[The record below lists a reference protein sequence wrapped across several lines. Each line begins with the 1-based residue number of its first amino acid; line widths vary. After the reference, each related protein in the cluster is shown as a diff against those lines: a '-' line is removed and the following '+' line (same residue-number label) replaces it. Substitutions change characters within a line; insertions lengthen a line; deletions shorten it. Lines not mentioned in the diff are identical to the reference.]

1 MSGGGLFA
9 TPRPVPGR
17 LLPALGGALVCA
29 LALPVFLL
37 GGWSIAGWALGSTLW
52 AGILALDLLLARAR
66 ASAGNLAASG
76 VLAFGLF
83 FKAIAVLVVL
93 FAAVARD
100 SHVALA
106 AVLVFGLAYTF
117 DRGLQVASYFGATR

>member
-1 MSGGGLFA
+1 MI
-9 TPRPVPGR
+9 
-17 LLPALGGALVCA
+17 
-29 LALPVFLL
+29 LL

-52 AGILALDLLLARAR
+52 AGILALDLLLARVR

-93 FAAVARD
+93 FAALARD

-117 DRGLQVASYFGATR
+117 DRGLQLASYFGGTRRSG

>member
-1 MSGGGLFA
+1 MSGGIFA

-37 GGWSIAGWALGSTLW
+37 GGWSLAGWALGSTLW

-66 ASAGNLAASG
+66 SSAGSLAASG
-76 VLAFGLF
+76 VQAFGLF
-83 FKAIAVLVVL
+83 FKAIALL
-93 FAAVARD
+93 AILLAAAVSDPDLA
-100 SHVALA
+100 VAATLTYA
-106 AVLVFGLAYTF
+106 LAYTLEL
-117 DRGLQVASYFGATR
+117 GLSLAVYFGSAR

>member
-1 MSGGGLFA
+1 MSGGLFA

-17 LLPALGGALVCA
+17 LLPALGGDLVCG
-29 LALPVFLL
+29 LALPVFLI
-37 GGWSIAGWALGSTLW
+37 GGWSIVGWALGSTLW

-66 ASAGNLAASG
+66 VSAGNLAASG

-83 FKAIAVLVVL
+83 FKAIAILVVL
-93 FAAVARD
+93 FAVAARD

-106 AVLVFGLAYTF
+106 AVLVFALAYTF
-117 DRGLQVASYFGATR
+117 DRGLQLVTYFGSPR

>member
-1 MSGGGLFA
+1 MSGGLFA

-17 LLPALGGALVCA
+17 LLPALGGALVCGLA
-29 LALPVFLL
+29 LAVFLI
-37 GGWSIAGWALGSTLW
+37 GGWSIVGWALGSTLW

-83 FKAIAVLVVL
+83 FKAIAILVVL
-93 FAAVARD
+93 FAAAARD

-106 AVLVFGLAYTF
+106 AVLVFALAYTL
-117 DRGLQVASYFGATR
+117 DRGLQLATYFGIPR